1 MKVVIKA
8 ENSQLVFTLNGSC
21 LVWKISIH
29 DIFYSIDVMLTIQ
42 LVRNKCVC
50 AEAGDQR
57 PLENRVA
64 SLVDTLERSWLLLHL
79 LVISTSLDEGLQ
91 HTTDNSHASRAQMV
105 SHLGNREPIHHTAR
119 AVERFRRDVVLH
131 HDAREREEK
140 VGSLKPSV

>member
-8 ENSQLVFTLNGSC
+8 ENSQIVFTLNGSC

-29 DIFYSIDVMLTIQ
+29 DILYSIDVMLTIQ

-64 SLVDTLERSWLLLHL
+64 SLVDTLERTRFLLHL
-79 LVISTSLDEGLQ
+79 LVIPPSLDQRLQ
-91 HTTDNSHASRAQMV
+91 HTSDNPDASPA
-105 SHLGNREPIHHTAR
+105 H
-119 AVERFRRDVVLH
+119 
-131 HDAREREEK
+131 
-140 VGSLKPSV
+140 

>member
-64 SLVDTLERSWLLLHL
+64 SLVDTLERSCFLLLL
-79 LVISTSLDEGLQ
+79 LLKSRPPVRGLHPPTSIP
-91 HTTDNSHASRAQMV
+91 HASGRKRCPQPGSGM
-105 SHLGNREPIHHTAR
+105 PIIQQ
-119 AVERFRRDVVLH
+119 L
-131 HDAREREEK
+131 
-140 VGSLKPSV
+140 